1 MSRGESNERGVA
13 PILIAQITDCHIGFF
28 RSEVGGPNTQ
38 RLRAVLDR
46 LRDGP
51 NRPDLLLLSGDL
63 TEFGDAAS
71 YARLAE
77 MLADLPFPVHL
88 MVGNHD
94 DREALRAAFPDTP
107 LDQGFV
113 QYVLPLPGLRL
124 IALDTLEPER
134 HGGAFCAQRA
144 AWLSE
149 QLDADPLTPV
159 VIAMHHPPVAVGLD
173 WLDGDPDAAWIA
185 RFTAAIA
192 GRKQVRAVLAG
203 HLHRTI
209 HTSLAGV
216 PLTVCP
222 STAPTVTLN
231 LTPIDPERPDGRTM
245 IVDEPAAFAL
255 HRWQGERLVS
265 HFESLSGGQPWAVLA
280 GYDAGMQELVRQNAR
295 ERRG

>member
-1 MSRGESNERGVA
+1 M
-13 PILIAQITDCHIGFF
+13 LIAQITDCHIGFF
-28 RSEVGGPNTQ
+28 RSDVGGANTQ

-77 MLADLPFPVHL
+77 MLADLPFPVQL

-94 DREALRAAFPDTP
+94 DRAALRATFPGTP
-107 LDQGFV
+107 VDRGFV

-124 IALDTLEPER
+124 IALDTLEPGR
-134 HGGAFCAQRA
+134 HGGAFCAERA
-144 AWLSE
+144 GWLSD
-149 QLDADPLTPV
+149 QLDADPATPV
-159 VIAMHHPPVAVGLD
+159 VIAMHHPPFVSGLD
-173 WLDGDPDAAWIA
+173 WLDGAEDAPWIA

-192 GRKQVRAVLAG
+192 GRPQVRAIIAG

-209 HTSLAGV
+209 HASVAGV

-222 STAPTVTLN
+222 STAPTVALN
-231 LTPIDPERPDGRTM
+231 LSPIDSEQPDGRAM
-245 IVDEPAAFAL
+245 IVDEPAAYAL
-255 HRWQGERLVS
+255 HCWDGTRLIS
-265 HFESLSGGQPWAVLA
+265 HFEPVSCSEPWRVLA
-280 GYDAGMQELVRQNAR
+280 SYDANMQDLVRLIRR
-295 ERRG
+295 ERIA

>member
-1 MSRGESNERGVA
+1 M
-13 PILIAQITDCHIGFF
+13 LIAQITDCHVGFF
-28 RSEVGGPNTQ
+28 RSDVGGANTQ
-38 RLRAVLDR
+38 RLRAALGR

-94 DREALRAAFPDTP
+94 DRAALRATFPATP
-107 LDQGFV
+107 LEQGFV

-124 IALDTLEPER
+124 IALDTLEPGR
-134 HGGAFCAQRA
+134 HGGAFCEARA
-144 AWLSE
+144 KWLSD
-149 QLDADPLTPV
+149 QLDADPVTPV
-159 VIAMHHPPVAVGLD
+159 VIAMHHPPFVSGLD
-173 WLDGDPDAAWIA
+173 WLDGSAEAAWIA
-185 RFTAAIA
+185 RFIGAIA
-192 GRKQVRAVLAG
+192 GRPQVRAILAG

-209 HTSLAGV
+209 HASVAGV

-222 STAPTVTLN
+222 STAPTVALN
-231 LTPIDPERPDGRTM
+231 LSPIDSEQPDGRAM

-255 HRWQGERLVS
+255 HCWDSERLIS
-265 HFESLSGGQPWAVLA
+265 HFESLSAGQPWAALA
-280 GYDAGMQELVRQNAR
+280 SYDAGMQELVRQNAR
-295 ERRG
+295 EQRD